1 MASVKIL
8 TVMEAEDAG
17 GETVRVEG
25 NHSETL
31 TVGAPWSNMA
41 KLTAAVAA
49 ALSTLWDASLGGNPA
64 TFQKLGIY
72 VDPDDEAASVLDVLV
87 EIQVNATILL
97 FTVNRTAPLIFTK
110 QAADTALPGSGAA
123 ASTIN
128 RVRAANHNAVLAA
141 NDVKIRVV
149 IFR

>member
-1 MASVKIL
+1 MSSVQII
-8 TVMEAEDAG
+8 TTIEAADVG
-17 GETVRVEG
+17 GENARVEG

-31 TVGAPWSNMA
+31 TIGAAWSNIT

-49 ALSTLWDASLGGNPA
+49 ALETLWDATLGGNPA
-64 TFQKLGIY
+64 TFQKLAIY

-87 EIQVNATILL
+87 EVRVNAAILV

-110 QAADTALPGSGAA
+110 QAADTALPASGAA

-128 RVRAANHNAVLAA
+128 RIRAANHNAVLAA

-149 IFR
+149 IYR